1 MLGQFLKHLNEF
13 NFYYVLVDSIPE
25 RSSTPKEKSN
35 IELMLEKIYEQVC
48 REKEAAEHFSD
59 TQLM

>member
-1 MLGQFLKHLNEF
+1 MLCQFLKHLYEF
-13 NFYYVLVDSIPE
+13 NFYYVSVDGIPE

-48 REKEAAEHFSD
+48 KEKEAGKHISD
-59 TQLM
+59 NQFM

>member
-1 MLGQFLKHLNEF
+1 MLCQFQKLLYEF
-13 NFYYVLVDSIPE
+13 NFYYVSVYGIPE

-48 REKEAAEHFSD
+48 KEKEAEKHISD
-59 TQLM
+59 NQFM